1 MTHHYRSYDPED
13 SQSKSI
19 AAFYSFNLTSMMTS
33 SPSKLGSRTSSKPL
47 SAHSLSSSSL
57 LPTLLSLP
65 LSSSPQI
72 TSSSLETKGAHGELN
87 LIKQSTEK
95 NRFARFVNIHSVVNK
110 LTNVTKLKEL
120 SSEEFNK
127 SQIRFNLLKF
137 EENEIGVHYK
147 ILYRNMFHLKVF
159 KNLEAAQEFVDVVF
173 PQMKFLTF
181 HQLIEAS
188 KATGGH
194 DRSVREILLIYLR
207 QLAKDPDELPKL
219 SIRQKPTQ
227 GMKLFVTSRKGSKG
241 SLRLSLIPRQRQA
254 VVPENQDIDPKELEN
269 ISLRKSAASSAGAS
283 YSPAG
288 GSQRHREGSIS
299 IRVSRA
305 LQRGD
310 SGYSYR
316 EEGGA
321 KCGSVTIITH
331 KE

>member
-1 MTHHYRSYDPED
+1 
-13 SQSKSI
+13 
-19 AAFYSFNLTSMMTS
+19 MTS
-33 SPSKLGSRTSSKPL
+33 SPSKLGSRTSSKPFL
-47 SAHSLSSSSL
+47 SSHSLSSSSF
-57 LPTLLSLP
+57 LPALLSL
-65 LSSSPQI
+65 SSSQQKS
-72 TSSSLETKGAHGELN
+72 SSSLETKGAHAELI
-87 LIKQSTEK
+87 LIKQSTQK

-110 LTNVTKLKEL
+110 FTNLTKLKEL
-120 SSEEFNK
+120 SAEEFNK
-127 SQIRFNLLKF
+127 SQIQFNLLKF
-137 EENEIGVHYK
+137 EENETGVHCK
-147 ILYRNMFHLKVF
+147 ILYRNMFYLKVF

-207 QLAKDPDELPKL
+207 QLAKDPDELPKI

-254 VVPENQDIDPKELEN
+254 VIQENQDLDPKELEN
-269 ISLRKSAASSAGAS
+269 ISLRKSAATSDVAAGD
-283 YSPAG
+283 
-288 GSQRHREGSIS
+288 SQRRQGSSIS
-299 IRVSRA
+299 IRMSRA

-321 KCGSVTIITH
+321 KCGSVAIVIH
-331 KE
+331 K